1 MYQLYNDDCLEVMKS
16 IKEYILDVIQE
27 SYVFEMAYNRK
38 EIKKRVEALINQ
50 IIENWCLIK
59 YCSLYDKNNTNKYHW
74 KQELKA
80 HLYNIYEMKIK
91 GGDVKTKYNLVS
103 EIIYD
108 KKEITTSS
116 KISSIIRIKFRKEN
130 IIIHNDICDSC
141 IENLNYIITLISNNE
156 NDDNTDK
163 IYDYV
168 EQL

>member
-1 MYQLYNDDCLEVMKS
+1 MKS

-27 SYVFEMAYNRK
+27 SCIFEMAYDRK
-38 EIKKRVEALINQ
+38 EIKKRVEGLINQ
-50 IIENWCLIK
+50 IIENWCLVT

-74 KQELKA
+74 KQELRT

-91 GGDVKTKYNLVS
+91 GGNAKTKYNLIS

-108 KKEITTSS
+108 KKEITTPS

-130 IIIHNDICDSC
+130 IIIHNDICDLC
-141 IENLNYIITLISNNE
+141 IDDLNYIIELISNND

>member
-1 MYQLYNDDCLEVMKS
+1 MKA

-38 EIKKRVEALINQ
+38 EIKKRIEALINQ

-130 IIIHNDICDSC
+130 IIIHNDICNSC
-141 IENLNYIITLISNNE
+141 IENLNYIITLISNDE

>member
-1 MYQLYNDDCLEVMKS
+1 MKS

>member
-1 MYQLYNDDCLEVMKS
+1 MKS
-16 IKEYILDVIQE
+16 IKEYILGVIQE
-27 SYVFEMAYNRK
+27 SYIFEMAYDRK
-38 EIKKRVEALINQ
+38 EIRKRVEALTNQ
-50 IIENWCLIK
+50 IIENWCLVT
-59 YCSLYDKNNTNKYHW
+59 YCSLYDKNNTNKNYW

-91 GGDVKTKYNLVS
+91 GGNAKTKYNLIS

-116 KISSIIRIKFRKEN
+116 KIASIIRVKFRTEN

-141 IENLNYIITLISNNE
+141 IENLKYIIELISNDE

>member
-1 MYQLYNDDCLEVMKS
+1 MKS
-16 IKEYILDVIQE
+16 IKEYILGVIQE
-27 SYVFEMAYNRK
+27 SYIFEMAYDRK
-38 EIKKRVEALINQ
+38 EIRKRVEALTNQ
-50 IIENWCLIK
+50 IIENWCLVT
-59 YCSLYDKNNTNKYHW
+59 YCSLYDKNNTNKNYW

-91 GGDVKTKYNLVS
+91 GGNAKTKYNLIS

-116 KISSIIRIKFRKEN
+116 KIASIIRVKFRTEN
-130 IIIHNDICDSC
+130 IIIYNDICDLC
-141 IENLNYIITLISNNE
+141 IENLKHIIELISNNE

>member
-1 MYQLYNDDCLEVMKS
+1 MKS
-16 IKEYILDVIQE
+16 IKEYILNVIQE
-27 SYVFEMAYNRK
+27 SYIFEMAYDRK
-38 EIKKRVEALINQ
+38 EIKKRVEGLINQ

-59 YCSLYDKNNTNKYHW
+59 YCSLYDNNNINKHHW

-80 HLYNIYEMKIK
+80 HLYNIYEMKLK
-91 GGDVKTKYNLVS
+91 GGNVKTKYNLIS

-116 KISSIIRIKFRKEN
+116 KISSIIRIKFRTEN
-130 IIIHNDICDSC
+130 ISIYNDICDLC
-141 IENLNYIITLISNNE
+141 IDNLNYIIELISNNE

>member
-1 MYQLYNDDCLEVMKS
+1 MKS
-16 IKEYILDVIQE
+16 IKEYILNVIQE
-27 SYVFEMAYNRK
+27 SYIFEMAYDRK
-38 EIKKRVEALINQ
+38 EIKKRVEGLINQ

-59 YCSLYDKNNTNKYHW
+59 YCSLYDNNNINKHHW

-80 HLYNIYEMKIK
+80 HLYNIYELKLK
-91 GGDVKTKYNLVS
+91 GGNAKTKYNIIS

-116 KISSIIRIKFRKEN
+116 KISSIIRIKFRTEN
-130 IIIHNDICDSC
+130 ISIYKDICDLC
-141 IENLNYIITLISNNE
+141 IDNLNYIIELISNNE

>member
-1 MYQLYNDDCLEVMKS
+1 MKS
-16 IKEYILDVIQE
+16 IKEYILNVIQE
-27 SYVFEMAYNRK
+27 SYIFEMAYDRK
-38 EIKKRVEALINQ
+38 EIKKRVEALTNQ

-59 YCSLYDKNNTNKYHW
+59 YCSLYDKTNTNKYHW
-74 KQELKA
+74 KQELKT

-91 GGDVKTKYNLVS
+91 GGNAKTKYNLIS

-116 KISSIIRIKFRKEN
+116 KISSIIRIKFRQEN
-130 IIIHNDICDSC
+130 VIIHNDICDSC
-141 IENLNYIITLISNNE
+141 IENLNYIIELISNNE

>member
-1 MYQLYNDDCLEVMKS
+1 MKS

-27 SYVFEMAYNRK
+27 SYIFEMAYDRK
-38 EIKKRVEALINQ
+38 EIKKRVEGLVNQ

-59 YCSLYDKNNTNKYHW
+59 YCSLYDNNNTNKYHW

-80 HLYNIYEMKIK
+80 HLYDIYEMKIK
-91 GGDVKTKYNLVS
+91 GGNAKTKYNLIS

-130 IIIHNDICDSC
+130 IVIDNDICDLC
-141 IENLNYIITLISNNE
+141 IENLNNIIELISNNE

>member
-1 MYQLYNDDCLEVMKS
+1 MKS
-16 IKEYILDVIQE
+16 IKEYMLNVIQE
-27 SYVFEMAYNRK
+27 SYIFEMAYNRK
-38 EIKKRVEALINQ
+38 EIKKRVEALTNQ

-59 YCSLYDKNNTNKYHW
+59 YCSLYDKTNTNKYHW

-80 HLYNIYEMKIK
+80 HLYNIYEIKIK
-91 GGDVKTKYNLVS
+91 GGNAKTKYNFIS

-116 KISSIIRIKFRKEN
+116 KISSIIRIKFRNEN
-130 IIIHNDICDSC
+130 IIIHNDICDLC
-141 IENLNYIITLISNNE
+141 IDNLNYIIELISNNE

>member
-1 MYQLYNDDCLEVMKS
+1 MKS

-27 SYVFEMAYNRK
+27 SYIFEMAYDRK
-38 EIKKRVEALINQ
+38 EIKKRVEALTNQ

-59 YCSLYDKNNTNKYHW
+59 YCTLYDSNNRNKYHW

-80 HLYNIYEMKIK
+80 HLYNIYEMRIK
-91 GGDVKTKYNLVS
+91 GGNAKTKYNLIS

-130 IIIHNDICDSC
+130 MIIRNDICDLC
-141 IENLNYIITLISNNE
+141 IEDLKHIIELISNNE

>member
-1 MYQLYNDDCLEVMKS
+1 MKS
-16 IKEYILDVIQE
+16 IKEYIFDVIQE
-27 SYVFEMAYNRK
+27 SCIFEMAYDRK

-59 YCSLYDKNNTNKYHW
+59 YCSLYDKTNTNKYHW

-91 GGDVKTKYNLVS
+91 GGNAKTKYNLIS

-108 KKEITTSS
+108 KKDITTSS
-116 KISSIIRIKFRKEN
+116 KISSIIRVKFRTEN

-141 IENLNYIITLISNNE
+141 IENLKYIIELISNNE

>member
-1 MYQLYNDDCLEVMKS
+1 MKS
-16 IKEYILDVIQE
+16 IKEYILSVIQE
-27 SYVFEMAYNRK
+27 SYIFEMAYDRK
-38 EIKKRVEALINQ
+38 EIRKRVESLTNQ

-59 YCSLYDKNNTNKYHW
+59 YCTLYDNENRNKNHW
-74 KQELKA
+74 KQELRA

-91 GGDVKTKYNLVS
+91 GGNTTTKYNLIS

-116 KISSIIRIKFRKEN
+116 KIASIIRLKFRTEN
-130 IIIHNDICDSC
+130 IIIHNDVCDLC
-141 IENLNYIITLISNNE
+141 IENLKYIIELISNNE

>member
-1 MYQLYNDDCLEVMKS
+1 MKS
-16 IKEYILDVIQE
+16 IKEYILNVIQE
-27 SYVFEMAYNRK
+27 SYIFEMAYDRK
-38 EIKKRVEALINQ
+38 EIKKRVEALTNQ

-91 GGDVKTKYNLVS
+91 GGNAKTKYNLIS
-103 EIIYD
+103 EIIYA

-141 IENLNYIITLISNNE
+141 IENLKYIIELISNNE

>member
-1 MYQLYNDDCLEVMKS
+1 MKS
-16 IKEYILDVIQE
+16 IKEYILGVIQE
-27 SYVFEMAYNRK
+27 SYIFEMAYDRK
-38 EIKKRVEALINQ
+38 EIRKRVEALTNQ
-50 IIENWCLIK
+50 IIENWCLVT
-59 YCSLYDKNNTNKYHW
+59 YCSLYDKNNTNKNYW

-91 GGDVKTKYNLVS
+91 GGNAKTKYNLIS

-116 KISSIIRIKFRKEN
+116 KITSIIRVKFRTEN
-130 IIIHNDICDSC
+130 IIIYNDICDLC
-141 IENLNYIITLISNNE
+141 IENLKHIIELISTNE

>member
-1 MYQLYNDDCLEVMKS
+1 MKS
-16 IKEYILDVIQE
+16 IKEYLLNVIQE
-27 SYVFEMAYNRK
+27 SYIFEMAYDRK
-38 EIKKRVEALINQ
+38 EIKKRVEGLINQ

-59 YCSLYDKNNTNKYHW
+59 YCSLYDNNNTNKHHW
-74 KQELKA
+74 KQELKT
-80 HLYNIYEMKIK
+80 HLYNIYEMTLK
-91 GGDVKTKYNLVS
+91 GGNAKTKYNLIS

-116 KISSIIRIKFRKEN
+116 KISYIIRIKFRTEN
-130 IIIHNDICDSC
+130 IIIHNDICDLC
-141 IENLNYIITLISNNE
+141 IDNLNYIIELISNNE

>member
-1 MYQLYNDDCLEVMKS
+1 MKS

-27 SYVFEMAYNRK
+27 SYIFEMAYDRK
-38 EIKKRVEALINQ
+38 EIKKRVEGLVNQ

-59 YCSLYDKNNTNKYHW
+59 YCSLYDNNNTNKYHW

-80 HLYNIYEMKIK
+80 HLYDIYEMKIK
-91 GGDVKTKYNLVS
+91 GGNAKTKYNLIS

-130 IIIHNDICDSC
+130 IVIDNDICDLC
-141 IENLNYIITLISNNE
+141 IENLNNIIELISIMNYIIN
-156 NDDNTDK
+156 
-163 IYDYV
+163 
-168 EQL
+168 

>member
-1 MYQLYNDDCLEVMKS
+1 MKS
-16 IKEYILDVIQE
+16 IKEYILNVIQE
-27 SYVFEMAYNRK
+27 SYIFEMAYDRK
-38 EIKKRVEALINQ
+38 EIKKRVEALTNQ

-59 YCSLYDKNNTNKYHW
+59 YCSLYDKTNTNKYHW
-74 KQELKA
+74 KQELKT

-91 GGDVKTKYNLVS
+91 GGNAKTKYNLIS

-130 IIIHNDICDSC
+130 VIIHNDICDSC
-141 IENLNYIITLISNNE
+141 IENLNYIIELISNNE

-163 IYDYV
+163 IFDYV

>member
-1 MYQLYNDDCLEVMKS
+1 MKS

-27 SYVFEMAYNRK
+27 SYIFEMAYNRK
-38 EIKKRVEALINQ
+38 EIRKRVEALTNQ

-59 YCSLYDKNNTNKYHW
+59 YCSLYDKTNTNKNHW
-74 KQELKA
+74 KQELRA
-80 HLYNIYEMKIK
+80 HLYNIYEMKTK
-91 GGDVKTKYNLVS
+91 GGNAKTKYNLIS

-108 KKEITTSS
+108 KKEITSSS
-116 KISSIIRIKFRKEN
+116 KIASIIRIKFRNEN
-130 IIIHNDICDSC
+130 IIIHNDICDLC
-141 IENLNYIITLISNNE
+141 IDNLNYIIELISNNE

>member
-1 MYQLYNDDCLEVMKS
+1 MKS
-16 IKEYILDVIQE
+16 IKEYMLNVIQE
-27 SYVFEMAYNRK
+27 SYIFEMAYNRK
-38 EIKKRVEALINQ
+38 EIKKRVEALTNQ

-59 YCSLYDKNNTNKYHW
+59 YCSLYDKTNTNKYHW

-91 GGDVKTKYNLVS
+91 GGNAKTKYNLIS

-116 KISSIIRIKFRKEN
+116 KISSIIRIKFRNEN
-130 IIIHNDICDSC
+130 IIIHNDICDLC
-141 IENLNYIITLISNNE
+141 IDNLNYIIELISNNE